1 MLRIIS
7 CLSLLLPL
15 LCLVSAQCDSAC
27 SSYNDA
33 LKACQGSSNV
43 TALGTKMDS
52 KTVNCMCTSKSNESD
67 MNACLGCNEQ
77 NLTIEFDYIVSNA
90 WITTCKADVQF
101 GDQQAALCWQGQPTN
116 YLPCVSKTTGSGS
129 SGGGTSGGGAGTTTG
144 SSAGPTGSGSRYVSR
159 GCPMIYCFWRLSAN
173 PNLPSQTQF

>member
-1 MLRIIS
+1 MFRIIS
-7 CLSLLLPL
+7 YLPLLLPL
-15 LCLVSAQCDSAC
+15 LGLVSAQCDSVC
-27 SSYNDA
+27 NNYNNA
-33 LKACQGSSNV
+33 LRSCQGSSNV

-67 MNACLGCNEQ
+67 MNACYGCEEQ
-77 NLTIEFDYIVSNA
+77 NLTTDFDYIVSNA

-116 YLPCVSKTTGSGS
+116 FIPCVSKTTGSGS

-144 SSAGPTGSGSRYVSR
+144 SSAGPTGSSNRLVYCGYS
-159 GCPMIYCFWRLSAN
+159 MISLF
-173 PNLPSQTQF
+173 